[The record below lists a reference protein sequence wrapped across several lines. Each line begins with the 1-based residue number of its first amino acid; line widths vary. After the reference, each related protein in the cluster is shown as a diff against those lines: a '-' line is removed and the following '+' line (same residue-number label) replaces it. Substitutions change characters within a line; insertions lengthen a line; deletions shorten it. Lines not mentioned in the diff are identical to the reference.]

1 MACWTGRN
9 PTRPMLLSALS
20 VCLAF
25 APSAYSGMPSAELY
39 GRTVARALASAQI
52 ELLGE
57 IDLWEDHSRWENAWE
72 VASEHY
78 RVQTTHS
85 RYLAASLAEGMETML
100 GHFQSVLGTDWAP
113 STPVEIWVF
122 PTLAEYN
129 QFGNANGAQHSSMY
143 GSFHATQHGQQPVAT
158 MYTAN
163 PTLLRMWIT
172 HAAVHQFVSGAFPAT
187 PSTAISEGLASYFS
201 LYWDPAYAASEHD
214 RVAKGSLF
222 IPLRQLLA
230 DPLQS
235 YVQNADDRFM
245 ELGTLFSYLLHH
257 REDTRLGP
265 DNEGFGGSFAAYL
278 RAVLNG
284 RNVTGM
290 PFDDMLAH
298 DLDELEES
306 YRTFA
311 FPR

>member
-1 MACWTGRN
+1 MACQNGRN
-9 PTRPMLLSALS
+9 PPRTMLLLALS
-20 VCLAF
+20 ACLSF
-25 APSAYSGMPSAELY
+25 APSAHSEMPSAELY
-39 GRTVARALASAQI
+39 GRAVARALESAQT
-52 ELLGE
+52 ELLAQ
-57 IDLWEDHSRWENAWE
+57 IDLWEDHSRWESAWE

-78 RVQTTHS
+78 RVRTTHG
-85 RYLAASLAEGMETML
+85 RYLAANLAEGMETML

-113 STPVEIWVF
+113 GTPFEIWVF

-143 GSFHATQHGQQPVAT
+143 GSFHATQHAQQPVAT

-187 PSTAISEGLASYFS
+187 PTTAISEGLAAYFS

-235 YVQNADDRFM
+235 YAQNTDDRLM
-245 ELGTLFSYLLHH
+245 ELGTLFTYLLHH
-257 REDTRLGP
+257 REDTGLGP
-265 DNEGFGGSFAAYL
+265 DDEGSEGSFAAYL

-284 RNVTGM
+284 RNLTGM
-290 PFDDMLAH
+290 PFDDMLAN
-298 DLDELEES
+298 DLDELEDS
-306 YRTFA
+306 YRAFR